1 MARRLLRTIA
11 LASLAGGLAACSGA
25 AATPTLAPTPAPTAA
40 PSPTAAPTPIST
52 LVPSAA
58 PSEAASAGETG
69 SAADAYPFLEGYQG
83 TFKGSWNNTTFGSTG
98 SMTWI
103 ISADPASRRITIDVT
118 VGGNFF
124 GGSGAPG
131 ETIILT
137 HLATGTIR
145 GTSPAFGDISGTIT
159 PDGRLTIT
167 LKNISGGLIKQVD
180 VTGSFTGGDTIAI
193 DYSVTFT
200 AGGAKAAGKVKLL
213 KS

>member
-1 MARRLLRTIA
+1 MAQRLLRTIA
-11 LASLAGGLAACSGA
+11 LVSLAGGLAACSGA
-25 AATPTLAPTPAPTAA
+25 AATPTPAPTPPPTATPAPSPTPAATPTPAP
-40 PSPTAAPTPIST
+40 SP
-52 LVPSAA
+52 
-58 PSEAASAGETG
+58 EAASSG

-83 TFKGSWNNTTFGSTG
+83 TFKGSWTNTTFGSTG

-124 GGSGAPG
+124 GGPGAPG
-131 ETIILT
+131 EKIILT
-137 HLATGTIR
+137 HLATGTIQ

-167 LKNISGGLIKQVD
+167 LTNISGGVIKQVD
-180 VTGSFTGGDTIAI
+180 ITGAFTGGDTIAI
-193 DYSVTFT
+193 DYSVTFA
-200 AGGAKAAGKVKLL
+200 AGGAKAAGKVKLA